1 MTSGAFTPK
10 VRWIII
16 GRDTDEHGV
25 PRCLWCGEPVVIDW
39 GEYSLQHRRARGMG
53 GSKLAD
59 TGQAHNGA
67 LVHGSATTG
76 CHHYIESHPKE
87 AAARGFRIPQGSNPA
102 RIPLITWD
110 GRELYLTPDGRAVTE
125 QET

>member
-10 VRWIII
+10 TRWIII
-16 GRDTDEHGV
+16 ARDTDDDGV
-25 PRCLWCGEPVVIDW
+25 PRCQWCGEPVRIDW

-87 AAARGFRIPQGSNPA
+87 AAERGFRIPQGSNPA
-102 RIPLITWD
+102 RIPLIRWD
-110 GRELYLTPDGRAVTE
+110 GRKVYLTADGRAVE
-125 QET
+125 NPPD